1 MTRIVVD
8 PPEVRRAATR
18 IRDAAG
24 DFEVLRSRIRGHAM
38 PELPPALA
46 ASVPAELSALASRVD
61 VYAGLLPEDAKEL
74 EVRAFWA
81 EVADELSGGSS
92 LTDAQLAQLLAYARD
107 GSLIDY
113 ATPEQRALAG
123 GFFGEHYRD
132 TFKEPSELIELAD
145 ILRANGSDQDFAA
158 EFVETFGAENFADVP
173 RVIQAMDWSESLM
186 MMGGSGSDSFFDSE
200 LALGAWDGRV
210 RARPRPGRAARR
222 LLARARDRDLERP
235 ALADGRARPRLRRGS
250 LGGRAAPARRPPLRR
265 HVPARH
271 VPLGRDRGARARE
284 RDPVRRAGHE
294 LRARSAAA
302 TAKGR

>member
-8 PPEVRRAATR
+8 PPEVRRAASR

-61 VYAGLLPEDAKEL
+61 MYAGLLPEDAKEL

-81 EVADELSGGSS
+81 EIADELSGGSS

-158 EFVETFGAENFADVP
+158 AFVETFGAENMADVP
-173 RVIQAMDWSESLM
+173 RVIQAMDWSGMM
-186 MMGGSGSDSFFDSE
+186 MMGGSGSDSLFDYE
-200 LALGAWDGRV
+200 LAQELGMDGYSSTATRSSCSAAS
-210 RARPRPGRAARR
+210 RSRSQRRRRAASSRGRSSATSPSTRTAGRSRSCCTATTASARPSSATCSMRA
-222 LLARARDRDLERP
+222 
-235 ALADGRARPRLRRGS
+235 
-250 LGGRAAPARRPPLRR
+250 
-265 HVPARH
+265 
-271 VPLGRDRGARARE
+271 
-284 RDPVRRAGHE
+284 
-294 LRARSAAA
+294 
-302 TAKGR
+302 